1 MNFVH
6 FFLFL
11 FVLYIYISV
20 YFIQWIK
27 FSSTSVI
34 IYTCISLR
42 FIFFFSLCRHLYSWL
57 VKSLSCRRTRLNF
70 ELNSTRRKEDNAIVR
85 RCVCSLILSLSL
97 ALVRKGILPSF
108 TQVWRQK
115 IDSFSLVYGC
125 LFFFAVNRT
134 LERKRRAANFIS
146 FPAFLVHITEEREE
160 EEKSRAFLSFFLTS
174 FSFFLHQS
182 YEIKRGSVDH
192 R

>member
-1 MNFVH
+1 MNFLH
-6 FFLFL
+6 FFSSFYS
-11 FVLYIYISV
+11 FYINIYISV

-70 ELNSTRRKEDNAIVR
+70 ELYSTRRKEDNAIVR
-85 RCVCSLILSLSL
+85 RRVCSLILSLSL

-160 EEKSRAFLSFFLTS
+160 EKSRAFLSFF
-174 FSFFLHQS
+174 FDIIFFFF
-182 YEIKRGSVDH
+182 YTRVMK
-192 R
+192 